1 MIEIPEGLF
10 TMGTDG
16 GEDEAPQ
23 QIIHL
28 DGFEIAKY
36 PGVGRCGDQRP
47 VCMNELRPRIG
58 GCHISRRLW
67 RTSRAALTDVIS
79 FNITSYLSN
88 LGRAFPMP

>member
-36 PGVGRCGDQRP
+36 PVTNQGYESFLNDHSNQPAPPYCNGRTHAAGSYQPSC
-47 VCMNELRPRIG
+47 
-58 GCHISRRLW
+58 RRGH
-67 RTSRAALTDVIS
+67 
-79 FNITSYLSN
+79 
-88 LGRAFPMP
+88 LG